1 MPVKPFTRGQ
11 QWLLPPS
18 LEDMVPQD
26 HMVRFLAVFVDELA
40 LDELGLDQFPA
51 RRGEPEYDVRLLLS
65 AWLCGFMTRVRSTR
79 RLEQL
84 ARENLPM
91 MWLLGGQ
98 CPDHSTLARFLRRNG
113 EAIKWLFKKTV
124 HTAVQ
129 MGLVEFA
136 FQAVDGTRVG
146 NVSPDRGLTRKQL
159 QALENGIERV
169 MAEMERNATTEEQSR
184 AWEGCA
190 PEMPRDLADAQR
202 LREQVQ
208 AALSE
213 LDRRAEHRKTQYKGA
228 VDPETGERVG
238 PKVNLADPEAVMMKG
253 RKGYVTGYN
262 AQAAVDAKEQ
272 IIVGAELVASAT
284 DNDQQ
289 VLMLKEIEETAGHLA
304 QVTVM
309 DAGYHSA
316 ENLEATQN
324 MPTDLYVADPE
335 MRRGHGEPEAK
346 PFHKDCFEYDPAAD
360 VFRCPEGCLLTLEY
374 TVCDTAHSGR
384 EIRVYRCHDCARC
397 PYFGVCTNDRHG
409 RRIRIREQDG
419 LLRRHREKMRG
430 EAAKAHMKQ
439 RGAVVEPVFGIMK
452 EHLGLSRFLRRG
464 WKYVRAE
471 WHLLCAAHNLRKLCK
486 YYQHGLPARA
496 A

>member
-1 MPVKPFTRGQ
+1 MPVKPFTRDQ

-18 LEDMVPQD
+18 LEDMVPRE
-26 HMVRFLAVFVDELA
+26 HMVRFLAVFVDSLA
-40 LDELGLDQFPA
+40 LDELGLDRTPA
-51 RRGEPEYDVRLLLS
+51 RRGEPEYNVRLLLS
-65 AWLCGFMTRVRSTR
+65 AWLYGFMTRVRSTR

-98 CPDHSTLARFLRRNG
+98 CPDHSTLARFLRRNR
-113 EAIKWLFKKTV
+113 EAIKGLFKKTV

-136 FQAVDGTRVG
+136 FQAVDGTRVA
-146 NVSPDRGLTRKQL
+146 NVSPDRALNRKQL
-159 QALENGIERV
+159 LALEKGIERV

-190 PEMPRDLADAQR
+190 REMPKDLADAQR

-213 LDRRAEHRKTQYKGA
+213 LDRRAEQRRSHNKGA
-228 VDPETGERVG
+228 VDAETGERVG
-238 PKVNLADPEAVMMKG
+238 PPVNLADPEAVMMKG
-253 RKGYVTGYN
+253 RSGYVIGYN
-262 AQAAVDAKEQ
+262 AQAAVDAKAQ
-272 IIVGAELVASAT
+272 IIVASELVASAT

-324 MPTDLYVADPE
+324 TPTDLYVADPQ
-335 MRRGHGEPEAK
+335 MRRGHGKPEAK
-346 PFHKDCFEYDPAAD
+346 PFHKDHFQYDAAAD
-360 VFRCPEGCLLTLEY
+360 VYRCPQGCELTF
-374 TVCDTAHSGR
+374 DHSIRDSAHNHR
-384 EIRVYRCHDCARC
+384 EIRVYRCHDCAC
-397 PYFGVCTNDRHG
+397 CAYFGICTKDRHG
-409 RRIRIREQDG
+409 RSIRVREQNE
-419 LLRRHREKMRG
+419 LLRRHREKMQG
-430 EAAKAHMKQ
+430 ETAKAHMKQ
-439 RGAVVEPVFGIMK
+439 RGAVVEPVFGVMK

-464 WKYVRAE
+464 SEYVRAE
-471 WHLLCAAHNLRKLCK
+471 WHLLCAAYNLRKLWK
-486 YYQHGLPARA
+486 YHQQALVARA